1 LPVRE
6 RVRALAAPRS
16 ALLVLLLS
24 GCGGSA
30 GHVERGGPLACGS
43 CQGDG
48 SMPMRVG
55 ELGTW
60 DAATLQNKG
69 KAPAVLERV
78 VYLHRTPGVLLL
90 GPLVA
95 RKSSL
100 GLIREFP
107 PRHFVGKLD
116 LLPGYAVPP
125 YHRLED
131 QVDILVGVSPLQNGR
146 LSYNGLD
153 VYYRVAKKHYVAFF
167 DEGLRVCAPRSVPQD
182 RCRPPPSIK

>member
-1 LPVRE
+1 VGKAAHLLE
-6 RVRALAAPRS
+6 ALAS
-16 ALLVLLLS
+16 ALLVIALA
-24 GCGGSA
+24 GCGGSGA
-30 GHVERGGPLACGS
+30 HVERGGPLACGD

-48 SMPMRVG
+48 SMPMGVA

-60 DAATLQNKG
+60 DAARLQNRG

-78 VYLHRTPGVLLL
+78 VYLHRTPGTFLL

-95 RKSSL
+95 KNSRV

-116 LLPGYAVPP
+116 LLAGYEVPP
-125 YHRLED
+125 YHGLKDE
-131 QVDILVGVSPLQNGR
+131 VDILVGVSPLRKGSF
-146 LSYNGLD
+146 SYDGLD
-153 VYYRVAKKHYVAFF
+153 VYYRVGKKHYVAFF